1 MRSARRLSSSSASRG
16 AVAGEA
22 RPKHLSVS
30 HFRLRLTSS
39 TASAGVEIVP
49 TSCSSATRSS
59 RRPNSGARRD
69 AELEDLVTA
78 QQRPLRL
85 ERLLREVEV
94 AEEADQVGEDP
105 GPLVATTSAKS
116 ATGG

>member
-30 HFRLRLTSS
+30 HFRLRLTGS

-49 TSCSSATRSS
+49 TALLLSDQVEQA
-59 RRPNSGARRD
+59 
-69 AELEDLVTA
+69 AEL
-78 QQRPLRL
+78 R
-85 ERLLREVEV
+85 
-94 AEEADQVGEDP
+94 
-105 GPLVATTSAKS
+105 GPA
-116 ATGG
+116 GR

>member
-49 TSCSSATRSS
+49 TACSSATRSS